1 MYTSNFSLGFLNMSL
16 WITVE
21 VALVIQFFLENHF
34 FGDLTINSKHFF
46 LGGGGV
52 EVGRGVLEF
61 NFIDIFTTTNPNF
74 NPGNHNN

>member
-21 VALVIQFFLENHF
+21 VALVIQFFSENHF

-46 LGGGGV
+46 LGGGGSGGW
-52 EVGRGVLEF
+52 EGGVGIQF
-61 NFIDIFTTTNPNF
+61 HWYIY
-74 NPGNHNN
+74 NNKPKF